1 MYLIFDCSALSM
13 PSNFRAN
20 VEDTY
25 HWPRMVH
32 LAWEI
37 FDSETNIIASKNY
50 LIKPA
55 GFDISSHSSEWHGV
69 QHEEAKE
76 KGAAVCEVLKE
87 FAQDVKQAQ
96 YVLAF
101 NLEFNE
107 KIVGAEFFRCHQA
120 NVLVGAETLCLM
132 RESTYYCRLAGKDGR
147 YKWPTLQQ
155 LFHKCFGVQY
165 EGANQADK
173 DVRAAAMCFFK
184 LLEEEALDL

>member
-13 PSNFRAN
+13 PSNWRVN

-37 FDSETNIIASKNY
+37 FDAETTIIASKNY

-55 GFDISSHSSEWHGV
+55 GFDISSQSTEWHGV

-76 KGAAVCEVLKE
+76 KGVAVCDVLSE
-87 FAQDVKQAQ
+87 FAVDVKQAQ
-96 YVLAF
+96 HVLAF

-155 LFHKCFGVQY
+155 LFQKCFGVQY

-184 LLEEEALDL
+184 LLNEEALDL